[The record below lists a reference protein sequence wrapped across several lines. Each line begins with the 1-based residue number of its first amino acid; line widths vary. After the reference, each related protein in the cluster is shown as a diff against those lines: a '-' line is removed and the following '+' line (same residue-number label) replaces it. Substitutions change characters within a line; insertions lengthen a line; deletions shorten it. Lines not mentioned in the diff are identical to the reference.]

1 MQQANQT
8 LINKP
13 HTTKRHF
20 IFATI
25 SLFAPAWALAH
36 PGHAN
41 DLTHNAFYMGV
52 THPFTGI
59 DHLLAMLTTG
69 LWVALTM
76 TSRLQQASTLMAFL
90 VAMLIGSVL
99 SMQGTHLPA
108 VEPFILLSLL
118 VFGLLVATAVRLPS
132 WIAFGI
138 TAFFALFHGFAH
150 GNEMPAQAQ
159 AMGYI
164 GGFLIGTLALLLA
177 GTYAGQ
183 TLRPH
188 ASWAIRTG
196 GALVAAY
203 GVTLLGLA

>member
-20 IFATI
+20 IFATVSI
-25 SLFAPAWALAH
+25 FAPVWALAH

-90 VAMLIGSVL
+90 VAMLIGSV
-99 SMQGTHLPA
+99 QGTHLPA
-108 VEPFILLSLL
+108 VEPFILL
-118 VFGLLVATAVRLPS
+118 
-132 WIAFGI
+132 
-138 TAFFALFHGFAH
+138 
-150 GNEMPAQAQ
+150 
-159 AMGYI
+159 
-164 GGFLIGTLALLLA
+164 
-177 GTYAGQ
+177 
-183 TLRPH
+183 
-188 ASWAIRTG
+188 
-196 GALVAAY
+196 
-203 GVTLLGLA
+203 